1 MFPSHCRYGTGTL
14 TKVFMDRVFQECL
27 TYDGEM
33 DYKTYL
39 DFVLAME
46 NRHEPQSLQY
56 LFRILDINNKG
67 YLDTFCLNYFFRV
80 SNTSGN
86 FTVSNAIHTYIYIHT
101 YVHTYIP
108 MYIHIYIHT
117 YICTC
122 MHTYIH
128 TYICTCIHTYIHTY
142 THTYVRTYIHL
153 VI

>member
-1 MFPSHCRYGTGTL
+1 MFSADYRYGTGTL

-80 SNTSGN
+80 SISYGN
-86 FTVSNAIHTYIYIHT
+86 S
-101 YVHTYIP
+101 
-108 MYIHIYIHT
+108 MYK
-117 YICTC
+117 
-122 MHTYIH
+122 
-128 TYICTCIHTYIHTY
+128 
-142 THTYVRTYIHL
+142 VQYIHL
-153 VI
+153 LIFLLCLSRSKITAVRCSNSGLLQVDCCHKRKD

>member
-1 MFPSHCRYGTGTL
+1 MFGSDYRYGTGTL

-80 SNTSGN
+80 GISYGN
-86 FTVSNAIHTYIYIHT
+86 LMYTVQYIT
-101 YVHTYIP
+101 F
-108 MYIHIYIHT
+108 M
-117 YICTC
+117 
-122 MHTYIH
+122 
-128 TYICTCIHTYIHTY
+128 
-142 THTYVRTYIHL
+142 
-153 VI
+153 

>member
-86 FTVSNAIHTYIYIHT
+86 FTVSNAIHMYVCTYIHTYIRRYIHT
-101 YVHTYIP
+101 YVHTYVL
-108 MYIHIYIHT
+108 T
-117 YICTC
+117 YIPTC
-122 MHTYIH
+122 IRTYIH
-128 TYICTCIHTYIHTY
+128 TFNHIKSIANARC
-142 THTYVRTYIHL
+142 
-153 VI
+153 